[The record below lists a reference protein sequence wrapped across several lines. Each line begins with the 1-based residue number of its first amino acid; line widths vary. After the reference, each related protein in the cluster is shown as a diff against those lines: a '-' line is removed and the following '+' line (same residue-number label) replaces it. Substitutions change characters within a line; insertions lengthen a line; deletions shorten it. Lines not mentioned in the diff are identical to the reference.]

1 MTPPVTERFAT
12 FVAETDYSALTPTAI
27 ENAKLHILDTL
38 GVALAGYEHPVANIV
53 LDYCRFMGGTPDVTI
68 IGSSE
73 KTSVPMGAFANGLLA
88 HAIDY
93 DDWDAIARV
102 GHPSCQ
108 IVASSLSAGEAT
120 GASGK
125 DLLKAYVV
133 GIEIA
138 TQISA
143 ACPDII
149 KRGFHSTP
157 IYGSMGSAA
166 AAASM
171 LRLAT
176 YQVRAAFGIAASAAG
191 GLFRQ
196 QGSMVKPFHA
206 GNGARNGVEAALLA
220 QRGFTADEAIIENPI
235 GFCDTFFFGDNSCDY
250 EKMLEA
256 LGKPFYVD
264 SPGLS
269 FKLHPC
275 SAPQF
280 LAADATLHLLRQHSI
295 HFEDVESVELRLNP
309 FRYDRHYRPAVQS
322 GLQGKFTT
330 NYVCAVAILDGKLER
345 ASFSDAKTREPKVQE
360 AMNKIRVI
368 RDEAIPEKGEY
379 CPVTMKLKDG
389 RTVQYTATIQ
399 KGHAKNPL
407 TEHEVEEKFRSNASV
422 MLSQNQLEQTI
433 ACVRS
438 LEKLGNLREL
448 TQLLVPQ
455 ASR

>member
-1 MTPPVTERFAT
+1 MTPPVTQRFAK
-12 FVAETDYSALTPTAI
+12 FVADTDYSDISPKAI
-27 ENAKLHILDTL
+27 QNAKLHILDTL

-53 LDYCRFMGGTPDVTI
+53 LDYCKSMGGAPDVTI
-68 IGSSE
+68 LGSTQ

-93 DDWDAIARV
+93 DDWDAVARV
-102 GHPSCQ
+102 GHPSCMN
-108 IVASSLSAGEAT
+108 VAAALSTGEAT

-125 DLLKAYVV
+125 DFLRAYVV

-138 TQISA
+138 TQIAA

-157 IYGSMGSAA
+157 IYGSMGAAA

-171 LRLAT
+171 LRLKED
-176 YQVRAAFGIAASAAG
+176 QVGAAFGIAASGAG

-206 GNGARNGVEAALLA
+206 GNAARNGVEAALLA
-220 QRGFTADEAIIENPI
+220 GKGFTADEAIIESRI
-235 GFCDTFFFGDNSCDY
+235 GFCDTFFFGDNTCDY
-250 EKMLEA
+250 EKMLHG
-256 LGKPFYVD
+256 LGDPFYVD

-269 FKLHPC
+269 FKLYPC

-280 LAADATLHLLRQHSI
+280 LAADATLHLVRQHNI
-295 HFEDVESVELRLNP
+295 RFEDVKSVELRLNP
-309 FRYDRHYRPAVQS
+309 ARYKQHYRPTVQS

-330 NYVCAVAILDGKLER
+330 NYVCAMAVLNGRLDR
-345 ASFSDAKTREPKVQE
+345 ASFTDAKVKEPKVRE
-360 AMNKIRVI
+360 AMSKVNVI
-368 RDEAIPEKGEY
+368 MDETIPERGEY
-379 CPVTMKLKDG
+379 CPVTIELEDG
-389 RTVQYTATIQ
+389 RKVQYTATIQ

-407 TEHEVEEKFRSNASV
+407 TEDEVLEKFRSNITVKIAK
-422 MLSQNQLEQTI
+422 EQGEEII

-438 LEKLGNLREL
+438 LETLGNVGEL
-448 TQLLVPQ
+448 TKLMV
-455 ASR
+455 A

>member
-1 MTPPVTERFAT
+1 
-12 FVAETDYSALTPTAI
+12 
-27 ENAKLHILDTL
+27 
-38 GVALAGYEHPVANIV
+38 
-53 LDYCRFMGGTPDVTI
+53 
-68 IGSSE
+68 
-73 KTSVPMGAFANGLLA
+73 
-88 HAIDY
+88 
-93 DDWDAIARV
+93 
-102 GHPSCQ
+102 
-108 IVASSLSAGEAT
+108 
-120 GASGK
+120 
-125 DLLKAYVV
+125 
-133 GIEIA
+133 
-138 TQISA
+138 
-143 ACPDII
+143 
-149 KRGFHSTP
+149 
-157 IYGSMGSAA
+157 
-166 AAASM
+166 
-171 LRLAT
+171 
-176 YQVRAAFGIAASAAG
+176 
-191 GLFRQ
+191 
-196 QGSMVKPFHA
+196 MVKPFHA

-235 GFCDTFFFGDNSCDY
+235 GFCDTFFFGDNTCDY
-250 EKMLEA
+250 EKMLDG

-280 LAADATLHLLRQHSI
+280 LAADATLHLVRQHGI
-295 HFEDVESVELRLNP
+295 GFEEIEEVELRLNP
-309 FRYDRHYRPAVQS
+309 FRYDRHYRTTVQS

-330 NYVCAVAILDGKLER
+330 NYVCAVAILDGRLER
-345 ASFSDAKTREPKVQE
+345 ASFSDAKTRDPKVQA
-360 AMNKIRVI
+360 AMNKVRVI

-407 TEHEVEEKFRSNASV
+407 TEDEVEAKFRSNASV

-433 ACVRS
+433 ARVRS

>member
-1 MTPPVTERFAT
+1 MRPPVTERFAA
-12 FVAETDYSALTPTAI
+12 FVAETDYSSLTPKAV
-27 ENAKLHILDTL
+27 ENAKMHILDTL
-38 GVALAGYEHPVANIV
+38 GVAFAGYEHPVAKIV
-53 LDYCRFMGGTPDVTI
+53 LDYCRFTGGAPDVTI
-68 IGSSE
+68 WGSQE
-73 KTSVPMGAFANGLLA
+73 KTSVPGAAFANGLLA

-108 IVASSLSAGEAT
+108 VVASSLTTAEGT

-125 DLLKAYVV
+125 DFLKAYAV

-138 TQISA
+138 TQIAA

-166 AAASM
+166 AAASV
-171 LRLAT
+171 LRLKAD
-176 YQVRAAFGIAASAAG
+176 QARAALGIAASAAG

-196 QGSMVKPFHA
+196 QGSMVKPCHA

-220 QRGFTADEAIIENPI
+220 ERGFTADEAIIENPI
-235 GFCDTFFFGDNSCDY
+235 GFCDTFFFGDNTCDY
-250 EKMLEA
+250 EKMLA
-256 LGKPFYVD
+256 GLGNPFYID

-280 LAADATLHLLRQHSI
+280 LAADATLHLVRQHHIS
-295 HFEDVESVELRLNP
+295 FEDIASVELRLNR
-309 FRYDRHYRPAVQS
+309 FRYERHYRPRVQS

-330 NYVCAVAILDGKLER
+330 NYVCAVAILDGRLDR
-345 ASFSDAKTREPKVQE
+345 ASFSDAKTKEPKVQE
-360 AMNKIRVI
+360 AMSKVQVVM
-368 RDEAIPEKGEY
+368 DETIPEQGEY
-379 CPVTMKLKDG
+379 CPVAIELKDG
-389 RTVQYTATIQ
+389 SKFQYTATIQ

-407 TEHEVEEKFRSNASV
+407 TEDEVMEKFRSNSTV
-422 MLSQNQLEQTI
+422 VISKEQAEKII

-438 LEKLGNLREL
+438 LEKLGNVKEL
-448 TQLLVPQ
+448 TKLMVP
-455 ASR
+455 

>member
-1 MTPPVTERFAT
+1 MRPPVTHRFAT
-12 FVAETDYSALTPTAI
+12 FVAETDYSGVSPKAI

-53 LDYCRFMGGTPDVTI
+53 LDYCRFTGGTPDVTI
-68 IGSSE
+68 VGSNQ

-93 DDWDAIARV
+93 DDWDAVARV
-102 GHPSCQ
+102 GHPSCM
-108 IVASSLSAGEAT
+108 IVASSLATGEAK

-125 DLLKAYVV
+125 DLLRAYVV

-138 TQISA
+138 TQIAA

-157 IYGSMGSAA
+157 IYGSMGAAA

-171 LRLAT
+171 MGLEVD
-176 YQVRAAFGIAASAAG
+176 QVRAAFGIAASAAG

-220 QRGFTADEAIIENPI
+220 ARGFTADEAIIENPI
-235 GFCDTFFFGDNSCDY
+235 GFCDTFFFGDNTCDY
-250 EKMLEA
+250 DRMLEG
-256 LGKPFYVD
+256 LGNPFYVD

-269 FKLHPC
+269 FKLYPC

-280 LAADATLHLLRQHSI
+280 LAADATLHLVRQHDI
-295 HFEDVESVELRLNP
+295 RFEDVKSVELRLNP
-309 FRYDRHYRPAVQS
+309 ARYKQHYRATVQS

-330 NYVCAVAILDGKLER
+330 NYVCAVAVLNGKLDR
-345 ASFSDAKTREPKVQE
+345 ASFTDAKIKEPKVRE
-360 AMNKIRVI
+360 AMNKVNVI
-368 RDEAIPEKGEY
+368 RDETIPERGEY
-379 CPVTMKLKDG
+379 CPVTIELTDG
-389 RTVQYTATIQ
+389 RKVQYTATIQ

-407 TEHEVEEKFRSNASV
+407 TEDEVLEKFRSNITV
-422 MLSQNQLEQTI
+422 MIPKEQGEEII

-438 LEKLGNLREL
+438 LETLGNLREL
-448 TQLLVPQ
+448 TKLTVP
-455 ASR
+455 

>member
-1 MTPPVTERFAT
+1 MAPPPVTERFAT
-12 FVAETDYSALTPTAI
+12 FVAQTDYPALSSKAI
-27 ENAKLHILDTL
+27 ENAKLHIIDTL

-68 IGSSE
+68 IGSRQ

-93 DDWDAIARV
+93 DDWDVFAKV

-108 IVASSLSAGEAT
+108 IVASSLSTGEAT

-125 DLLKAYVV
+125 DFLKAYVV
-133 GIEIA
+133 GIEIG
-138 TQISA
+138 TQIAA

-157 IYGSMGSAA
+157 IYGSMASAA

-171 LRLAT
+171 LRLKPN
-176 YQVRAAFGIAASAAG
+176 QVRAAFGIAASAAG

-220 QRGFTADEAIIENPI
+220 QRGFTADDAIIENRI
-235 GFCDTFFFGDNSCDY
+235 GFCDTFFFGDNTCDY
-250 EKMLEA
+250 EKMLEG
-256 LGKPFYVD
+256 LGDPFYVD

-280 LAADATLHLLRQHSI
+280 LAADATLHLVRQHNI
-295 HFEDVESVELRLNP
+295 RFEDIESVELRLNP
-309 FRYDRHYRPAVQS
+309 FRYQQHYRPRVES

-330 NYVCAVAILDGKLER
+330 NYVCAVAIVDGRLER
-345 ASFSDAKTREPKVQE
+345 ASFSDGKTREPKVQE
-360 AMNKIRVI
+360 AMSKVKVI
-368 RDEAIPEKGEY
+368 RDETIPEKGEY
-379 CPVTMKLKDG
+379 CPVTIELKDG
-389 RTVQYTATIQ
+389 RKVQYTATIQ
-399 KGHAKNPL
+399 RGHAKNPL
-407 TEHEVEEKFRSNASV
+407 SEDEVLEKFRSNATVVISKDQSEKV
-422 MLSQNQLEQTI
+422 I

-438 LEKLGNLREL
+438 LETLSNVGEL
-448 TQLLVPQ
+448 AKLLVP
-455 ASR
+455 

>member
-1 MTPPVTERFAT
+1 MTPPVTQRFAT
-12 FVAETDYSALTPTAI
+12 FVAETDYCAISRNAI
-27 ENAKLHILDTL
+27 ENAKVHILDTL

-53 LDYCRFMGGTPDVTI
+53 LDYCKFMGGMPDVTI
-68 IGSSE
+68 VGSSQ

-93 DDWDAIARV
+93 DDWDAVARV
-102 GHPSCQ
+102 GHPSCM
-108 IVASSLSAGEAT
+108 IVASSLSTGEAT

-125 DLLKAYVV
+125 DFLRAYVV

-138 TQISA
+138 TQIAA

-166 AAASM
+166 AAASI
-171 LRLAT
+171 LKLKAA
-176 YQVRAAFGIAASAAG
+176 QVRAAFGIAASSAG

-220 QRGFTADEAIIENPI
+220 ERGFTADEAIIESPI
-235 GFCDTFFFGDNSCDY
+235 GFCDTFFFGNNTCDY
-250 EKMLEA
+250 EKMLDG
-256 LGKPFYVD
+256 LGNPFYVD

-269 FKLHPC
+269 FKLYPC

-280 LAADATLHLLRQHSI
+280 LAADATLHLVRQHSI
-295 HFEDVESVELRLNP
+295 RFEDVNSVELRLNP
-309 FRYDRHYRPAVQS
+309 ARYKQHYRPTVQS

-330 NYVCAVAILDGKLER
+330 NYVCALAVLNGRLER
-345 ASFSDAKTREPKVQE
+345 ASFTDAKVGEPKVQE
-360 AMNKIRVI
+360 AMSKVKVI
-368 RDEAIPEKGEY
+368 MDETIPERGEY
-379 CPVTMKLKDG
+379 CPVTIELKDG
-389 RTVQYTATIQ
+389 RKVQYTASIQ

-407 TEHEVEEKFRSNASV
+407 TEDEVLEKFRSNITV
-422 MLSQNQLEQTI
+422 MIAKEQGEEII

-438 LEKLGNLREL
+438 LETLGNVREL
-448 TQLLVPQ
+448 TKLLV
-455 ASR
+455 S

>member
-12 FVAETDYSALTPTAI
+12 FVAETDYSAMSRKAI

-53 LDYCRFMGGTPDVTI
+53 LDYCRFMGGNPDVTI

-93 DDWDAIARV
+93 DDWDAVARV

-108 IVASSLSAGEAT
+108 IVASSLSTGEGAGKT
-120 GASGK
+120 GK
-125 DLLKAYVV
+125 DFLTAYVV

-138 TQISA
+138 TQLSA

-166 AAASM
+166 AAASV
-171 LRLAT
+171 LRLKAD
-176 YQVRAAFGIAASAAG
+176 QVRAAFGIAASAAG

-206 GNGARNGVEAALLA
+206 GNGARNGAEAALLA

-235 GFCDTFFFGDNSCDY
+235 GFCDTFFFGNNTCNY
-250 EKMLEA
+250 EKMLEG
-256 LGKPFYVD
+256 LGNPFYVD

-280 LAADATLHLLRQHSI
+280 LAADATLYLVRQHGI
-295 HFEDVESVELRLNP
+295 RFENIASVELRLNP
-309 FRYDRHYRPAVQS
+309 FRYERHYRPKVQS

-330 NYVCAVAILDGKLER
+330 NYVCAIAILEGRLER

-360 AMNKIRVI
+360 AMNKIKVI
-368 RDEAIPEKGEY
+368 RDETIPEQGEY
-379 CPVTMKLKDG
+379 CPVAVTLKDG
-389 RTVQYTATIQ
+389 RKVQYTATIQ

-407 TEHEVEEKFRSNASV
+407 TDEEVTEKFRSNAAV
-422 MLSQNQLEQTI
+422 MVSQGRAEEII

-438 LEKLGNLREL
+438 LEQLGNVREL
-448 TQLLVPQ
+448 TKLLVP
-455 ASR
+455 

>member
-1 MTPPVTERFAT
+1 MTPPVTHRFAT
-12 FVAETDYSALTPTAI
+12 FVATTDYSAISRNAI

-53 LDYCRFMGGTPDVTI
+53 LDYCQSTGGTPDVTI
-68 IGSSE
+68 IGSSQ

-93 DDWDAIARV
+93 DDWDAVARV
-102 GHPSCQ
+102 GHPSCMV
-108 IVASSLSAGEAT
+108 VASSLSTGEAA

-125 DLLKAYVV
+125 DFLRAYLV

-138 TQISA
+138 TQIAA

-166 AAASM
+166 AAASV
-171 LRLAT
+171 LRLKAD
-176 YQVRAAFGIAASAAG
+176 QVRAAFGIAASAAG

-220 QRGFTADEAIIENPI
+220 ARGFTADEAIIENPI
-235 GFCDTFFFGDNSCDY
+235 GFCDTFFFGDNTCDY
-250 EKMLEA
+250 EKMLEG
-256 LGKPFYVD
+256 LGNPFYVD

-269 FKLHPC
+269 FKLYPC

-280 LAADATLHLLRQHSI
+280 LAADATLHLVRQHDI
-295 HFEDVESVELRLNP
+295 RFEDVKSVELRLNP
-309 FRYDRHYRPAVQS
+309 ARYKQHYRATVQS

-330 NYVCAVAILDGKLER
+330 NYVCAVAVLNGRLDR
-345 ASFSDAKTREPKVQE
+345 ACFTDAKVREPEVQE
-360 AMNKIRVI
+360 AMNKVNVI
-368 RDEAIPEKGEY
+368 MDETIPERGEY
-379 CPVTMKLKDG
+379 CPVTIELTDG
-389 RTVQYTATIQ
+389 RKLQYTATIQ

-407 TEHEVEEKFRSNASV
+407 TEDEVLEKFRSNVTVRISKD
-422 MLSQNQLEQTI
+422 QGEKII

-438 LEKLGNLREL
+438 LETLDNVRDL
-448 TQLLVPQ
+448 TKLLV
-455 ASR
+455 A

>member
-1 MTPPVTERFAT
+1 MRPPVTERFAA
-12 FVAETDYSALTPTAI
+12 FVAETDYSSLTPKAV
-27 ENAKLHILDTL
+27 ENAKMHILDTL
-38 GVALAGYEHPVANIV
+38 GVAFAGYEHPVAKIV
-53 LDYCRFMGGTPDVTI
+53 LDYCRFTGGAPDVTI
-68 IGSSE
+68 WGSQE
-73 KTSVPMGAFANGLLA
+73 KTSVPGAAFANGLLA

-108 IVASSLSAGEAT
+108 VVASSLTTAEGT

-125 DLLKAYVV
+125 DFLKAYAV

-138 TQISA
+138 TQIAA

-166 AAASM
+166 AAASV
-171 LRLAT
+171 LRLKAD
-176 YQVRAAFGIAASAAG
+176 QARAALGIAASAAG

-220 QRGFTADEAIIENPI
+220 ERGFTADEAIIENPI
-235 GFCDTFFFGDNSCDY
+235 GFCDTFFFGDNTCDY
-250 EKMLEA
+250 EKMLA
-256 LGKPFYVD
+256 GLGNPFYID

-280 LAADATLHLLRQHSI
+280 LAADATLHLVRQHHI
-295 HFEDVESVELRLNP
+295 RFEDIASVELRLNR
-309 FRYDRHYRPAVQS
+309 FRYERHYRPRVQS

-330 NYVCAVAILDGKLER
+330 NYVCAIAILEGRLDR
-345 ASFSDAKTREPKVQE
+345 ASFSDAKTKEQKVLEAMSKVQVV
-360 AMNKIRVI
+360 M
-368 RDEAIPEKGEY
+368 DETIPEQGEY
-379 CPVTMKLKDG
+379 CPVAIELKDG
-389 RTVQYTATIQ
+389 SKFQYTATIQ

-407 TEHEVEEKFRSNASV
+407 TEDEVMEKFRSNSTVVISKEKA
-422 MLSQNQLEQTI
+422 EEII
-433 ACVRS
+433 ACVRG
-438 LEKLGNLREL
+438 LEKLGNVKEL
-448 TQLLVPQ
+448 TKLLVP
-455 ASR
+455 